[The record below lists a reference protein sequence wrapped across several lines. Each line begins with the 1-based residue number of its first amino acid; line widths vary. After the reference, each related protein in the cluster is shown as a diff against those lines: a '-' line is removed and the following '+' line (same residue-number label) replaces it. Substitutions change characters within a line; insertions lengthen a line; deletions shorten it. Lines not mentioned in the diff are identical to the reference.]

1 MPKSEISDK
10 IIKFSNLN
18 VTKSNSFRWQGD
30 AINNSKIAEQLNLI
44 SVEKIDFRGKISA
57 QGKNKWL
64 LTGNLG
70 TTAIQKCVVTLKSI
84 KCRVDE
90 KIKRIYV
97 PMEEIPSV
105 EKDDSHDVKLEL
117 DENLE
122 PLAKYLDLSLI
133 AQEIL
138 ALSLPDYPRSNNT
151 DYVSIS
157 YSDDKKITQP
167 DNEGNPFAILSA
179 LKKN

>member
-18 VTKSNSFRWQGD
+18 ATKSNRFRWQGD
-30 AINNSKIAEQLNLI
+30 AISNSKIAEQLSLI

-70 TTAIQKCVVTLKSI
+70 ATAIQKCVVTLKAI

-105 EKDDSHDVKLEL
+105 EKDNGRDVELEL

-122 PLAKYLDLSLI
+122 PLTSSLDLSLI
-133 AQEIL
+133 AQEML
-138 ALSLPDYPRSNNT
+138 ALLLPDYPRSNNS

-157 YSDDKKITQP
+157 LGDDGKITAP
-167 DNEGNPFAILSA
+167 DTEQHPFAILST
-179 LKKN
+179 LNKN

>member
-10 IIKFSNLN
+10 IIIFSNLN
-18 VTKSNSFRWQGD
+18 ATKSNSFCWQGD
-30 AINNSKIAEQLNLI
+30 ANNNSQIAEQLSLI
-44 SVEKIDFRGKISA
+44 SVEKLDFRGKISA

-64 LTGNLG
+64 LTGKLG
-70 TTAIQKCVVTLKSI
+70 ATATQKCVVTLKAI
-84 KCRVDE
+84 KCRVEE
-90 KIKRIYV
+90 KIQRIYV
-97 PMEEIPSV
+97 PIEEIPSV
-105 EKDDSHDVKLEL
+105 EKDDGRDIKLEL

-122 PLAKYLDLSLI
+122 PLTKSVDLSLI

-151 DYVSIS
+151 DYVSITLGE
-157 YSDDKKITQP
+157 DEKITERGNQQ
-167 DNEGNPFAILSA
+167 NPFAILST

>member
-1 MPKSEISDK
+1 MPKSKISDK
-10 IIKFSNLN
+10 IIKFANLST
-18 VTKSNSFRWQGD
+18 VRTNSFHWKSD
-30 AINNSKIAEQLNLI
+30 AIDNSKIAKQLDLL
-44 SVEKIDFRGKISA
+44 SVEKIDFKGKISA
-57 QGKNKWL
+57 QGKKKWL
-64 LTGNLG
+64 LSGKLG
-70 TTAIQKCVVTLKSI
+70 ATALQQCVVTLEAV

-105 EKDDSHDVKLEL
+105 EKDDGRDIELEL

-122 PLAKYLDLSLI
+122 PLTKSLDLSLI
-133 AQEIL
+133 AQEML
-138 ALSLPDYPRSNNT
+138 ALLLPDYPRSNNS

-157 YSDDKKITQP
+157 LGDDGKITER
-167 DNEGNPFAILSA
+167 DNQQNPFAILST